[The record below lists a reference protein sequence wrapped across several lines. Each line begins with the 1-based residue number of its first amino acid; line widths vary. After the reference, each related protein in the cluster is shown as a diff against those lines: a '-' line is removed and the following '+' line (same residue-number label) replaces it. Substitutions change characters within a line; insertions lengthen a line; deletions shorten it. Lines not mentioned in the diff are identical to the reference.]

1 MEELKRI
8 VEALLFAS
16 PDPLSVRRIR
26 SVIPGLETDQVLETL
41 NELKSDYADDS
52 RSFQIVEIGG
62 GYQLTTKPDYALWVG
77 KLVET
82 RGKQR
87 LSRAALETLAI
98 VAYKQPALR
107 ATLEGIRGVNVDGVL
122 RTLMERDLVRI
133 VGRAD
138 GPGRPLLFGTTRDF
152 LMQFGLNKLADLPGI
167 EEIEELVGRAPET
180 GEDGIPEGE
189 DELPEGEDETVVEG
203 VPEAEADARAGIEA
217 ESGESPGE
225 ETAGEPVE
233 PSAEAEP
240 PAEDAIPDLLQPP
253 VEEEIPVA
261 ESPAVEEDIPGLE
274 DASGVKEVPPED
286 EAPETDAE
294 QT

>member
-16 PDPLSVRRIR
+16 PDPLSVRRIK
-26 SVIPGLETDQVLETL
+26 SVVPGLETDQVLETL
-41 NELKSDYADDS
+41 DELKNDYAGDS

-77 KLVET
+77 KLVES

-107 ATLEGIRGVNVDGVL
+107 STLESIRGVNVDGVL

-167 EEIEELVGRAPET
+167 EEIEELVGQAADTP
-180 GEDGIPEGE
+180 E
-189 DELPEGEDETVVEG
+189 DELTEGEDETGAV
-203 VPEAEADARAGIEA
+203 ADPGETPGTAA
-217 ESGESPGE
+217 ESEVE
-225 ETAGEPVE
+225 ERAVEKE
-233 PSAEAEP
+233 PSDRELP
-240 PAEDAIPDLLQPP
+240 H
-253 VEEEIPVA
+253 VEEE
-261 ESPAVEEDIPGLE
+261 PAVESEIPGLE
-274 DASGVKEVPPED
+274 EVPGVKEAPAD
-286 EAPETDAE
+286 EAPETDADE
-294 QT
+294 T

>member
-16 PDPLSVRRIR
+16 PDPLSVRRIK
-26 SVIPGLETDQVLETL
+26 SVVPGLETDQVLETL
-41 NELKSDYADDS
+41 NELKNDYAGDS

-77 KLVET
+77 KLVES

-107 ATLEGIRGVNVDGVL
+107 STLESIRGVNVDGVL

-152 LMQFGLNKLADLPGI
+152 LMQFGLNNLADLPGI
-167 EEIEELVGRAPET
+167 EEIEELVGQAADT
-180 GEDGIPEGE
+180 LE
-189 DELPEGEDETVVEG
+189 DELSEDEEETG
-203 VPEAEADARAGIEA
+203 ALAD
-217 ESGESPGE
+217 PGE
-225 ETAGEPVE
+225 TPGTAVESELEEPPLEEE
-233 PSAEAEP
+233 PSGKEVS
-240 PAEDAIPDLLQPP
+240 P
-253 VEEEIPVA
+253 VEEDPPLEN
-261 ESPAVEEDIPGLE
+261 EIPGLE
-274 DASGVKEVPPED
+274 KVPGVKEAPAD
-286 EAPETDAE
+286 EPPETDADE
-294 QT
+294 T

>member
-16 PDPLSVRRIR
+16 PDPLSVRRIK
-26 SVIPGLETDQVLETL
+26 SVVPGLETDQVLETL
-41 NELKSDYADDS
+41 NELKSDYADAS

-62 GYQLTTKPDYALWVG
+62 GYQLTTKADYALWVG

-152 LMQFGLNKLADLPGI
+152 LMQFGLSKLADLPGI
-167 EEIEELVGRAPET
+167 EEIEELVGQASETPEEDLSEG
-180 GEDGIPEGE
+180 GEETEGE
-189 DELPEGEDETVVEG
+189 GATESEGTS
-203 VPEAEADARAGIEA
+203 DAEA
-217 ESGESPGE
+217 ESGAETETDPGE
-225 ETAGEPVE
+225 T
-233 PSAEAEP
+233 
-240 PAEDAIPDLLQPP
+240 PA
-253 VEEEIPVA
+253 EEEIP
-261 ESPAVEEDIPGLE
+261 ELVEIPGEEEIPGLE
-274 DASGVKEVPPED
+274 EVPEVKEVPPAD
-286 EAPETDAE
+286 EATEVDAD
-294 QT
+294 

>member
-16 PDPLSVRRIR
+16 PDPLSVRRIK
-26 SVIPGLETDQVLETL
+26 SVVPGLETDQVIETL
-41 NELKSDYADDS
+41 NELKIDYADDT

-62 GYQLTTKPDYALWVG
+62 GYQLTTKADYALWVG

-107 ATLEGIRGVNVDGVL
+107 TTLEGIRGVNVDGVL

-152 LMQFGLNKLADLPGI
+152 LMQFGLSKLADLPGI
-167 EEIEELVGRAPET
+167 EEIEKLVGPTSEMPA
-180 GEDGIPEGE
+180 DDVSEGE
-189 DELPEGEDETVVEG
+189 GAPGAEEDPGVEETLGVEEPSGSEELAEVVEESGAEELPRDEEDPEVVEESEAEKPPGDEEDPEAEG
-203 VPEAEADARAGIEA
+203 VPEA
-217 ESGESPGE
+217 
-225 ETAGEPVE
+225 
-233 PSAEAEP
+233 
-240 PAEDAIPDLLQPP
+240 
-253 VEEEIPVA
+253 
-261 ESPAVEEDIPGLE
+261 
-274 DASGVKEVPPED
+274 
-286 EAPETDAE
+286 DAE
-294 QT
+294 QTETE

>member
-26 SVIPGLETDQVLETL
+26 SVVPGLETEQVLETL
-41 NELKSDYADDS
+41 AELKSDYAGAS

-62 GYQLTTKPDYALWVG
+62 GYQLTTKADYALWVG

-152 LMQFGLNKLADLPGI
+152 LMQFGLSKLADLPGI
-167 EEIEELVGRAPET
+167 EEIEDLVGQASETPE
-180 GEDGIPEGE
+180 EDLSE
-189 DELPEGEDETVVEG
+189 D
-203 VPEAEADARAGIEA
+203 
-217 ESGESPGE
+217 GE
-225 ETAGEPVE
+225 ETEDEGATQSEETSAVE
-233 PSAEAEP
+233 GTSAADALSDAKTETDSGEP
-240 PAEDAIPDLLQPP
+240 PAEEEIPELVEIPG
-253 VEEEIPVA
+253 EEEIP
-261 ESPAVEEDIPGLE
+261 GLE
-274 DASGVKEVPPED
+274 EVPEVKEDPPAD
-286 EAPETDAE
+286 EAPEADADKTE
-294 QT
+294 T

>member
-1 MEELKRI
+1 
-8 VEALLFAS
+8 
-16 PDPLSVRRIR
+16 VRRIK
-26 SVIPGLETDQVLETL
+26 SVVPGLETDQVLETL
-41 NELKSDYADDS
+41 NELKADYSDDS

-77 KLVET
+77 KLVES

-152 LMQFGLNKLADLPGI
+152 LMQFGLSKLADLPGI
-167 EEIEELVGRAPET
+167 EEIEELVGKADESAEEDLSEGEKGT
-180 GEDGIPEGE
+180 GSEEDAGLGEDTGSAEESG
-189 DELPEGEDETVVEG
+189 VE
-203 VPEAEADARAGIEA
+203 VEAEDISA
-217 ESGESPGE
+217 PH
-225 ETAGEPVE
+225 TVE
-233 PSAEAEP
+233 PDIDRPQTDEP
-240 PAEDAIPDLLQPP
+240 PAE
-253 VEEEIPVA
+253 EE
-261 ESPAVEEDIPGLE
+261 IPGLE
-274 DASGVKEVPPED
+274 VPEVEEVPPDD
-286 EAPETDAE
+286 EAPEADAE
-294 QT
+294 QTKTE

>member
-16 PDPLSVRRIR
+16 PDPLSVRRIK

-41 NELKSDYADDS
+41 NELKSDYSEDS

-152 LMQFGLNKLADLPGI
+152 LMQFGLSKLADLPGI

-180 GEDGIPEGE
+180 QDDEFREGE
-189 DELPEGEDETVVEG
+189 EETGDEL
-203 VPEAEADARAGIEA
+203 EAGSDAQSEAGAQAGA
-217 ESGESPGE
+217 DPGE
-225 ETAGEPVE
+225 ISETDVDPAKE
-233 PSAEAEP
+233 EP
-240 PAEDAIPDLLQPP
+240 PAG
-253 VEEEIPVA
+253 EE
-261 ESPAVEEDIPGLE
+261 IPGLE
-274 DASGVKEVPPED
+274 EASEPDAD
-286 EAPETDAE
+286 

>member
-16 PDPLSVRRIR
+16 PDPLSVRRIK
-26 SVIPGLETDQVLETL
+26 SVVPGLETDQVLETL
-41 NELKSDYADDS
+41 DELKKDYADDS

-62 GYQLTTKPDYALWVG
+62 GYQLTTKADYALWVG

-107 ATLEGIRGVNVDGVL
+107 STLEGIRGVNVDGVL

-167 EEIEELVGRAPET
+167 EEIEELVGQAPET
-180 GEDGIPEGE
+180 LE
-189 DELPEGEDETVVEG
+189 DELPEGEGQTATEEETGRE
-203 VPEAEADARAGIEA
+203 PTA
-217 ESGESPGE
+217 ESDAQAGPGMIPE
-225 ETAGEPVE
+225 KA
-233 PSAEAEP
+233 AEP
-240 PAEDAIPDLLQPP
+240 ELEEPA
-253 VEEEIPVA
+253 VEEEIPEIV
-261 ESPAVEEDIPGLE
+261 EPLVEDEIPVEEEPAVEDEITGPEETPGL
-274 DASGVKEVPPED
+274 KKNPPAD
-286 EAPETDAE
+286 EAPEADADE
-294 QT
+294 T

>member
-16 PDPLSVRRIR
+16 PDPLSVRRIK
-26 SVIPGLETDQVLETL
+26 SVVPGLETDQVLETL
-41 NELKSDYADDS
+41 SELKQDYEGDS

-77 KLVET
+77 KLVEA

-167 EEIEELVGRAPET
+167 EEIEELVGKAPET
-180 GEDGIPEGE
+180 PEEDFPEDEEITGAYDEGE
-189 DELPEGEDETVVEG
+189 NDKEAGA
-203 VPEAEADARAGIEA
+203 AEAPATETGETSQPAVDSDTEEHPAEDAV
-217 ESGESPGE
+217 PDLM
-225 ETAGEPVE
+225 
-233 PSAEAEP
+233 EP
-240 PAEDAIPDLLQPP
+240 PAEEEPFM
-253 VEEEIPVA
+253 EEEIP
-261 ESPAVEEDIPGLE
+261 GLE
-274 DASGVKEVPPED
+274 ETPRVKEVPPAD
-286 EAPETDAE
+286 GTPEADAE
-294 QT
+294 QTETE

>member
-16 PDPLSVRRIR
+16 PDPLSVRRIK
-26 SVIPGLETDQVLETL
+26 SVVPGLETDQVIETL
-41 NELKSDYADDS
+41 NELKIDYADDT

-62 GYQLTTKPDYALWVG
+62 GYQLTTKADYALWVG

-107 ATLEGIRGVNVDGVL
+107 TTLEGIRGVNVDGVL

-152 LMQFGLNKLADLPGI
+152 LMQFGLSKLADLPGI
-167 EEIEELVGRAPET
+167 EEIEKLVGQTSEMPA
-180 GEDGIPEGE
+180 DDVSEGE
-189 DELPEGEDETVVEG
+189 GAPGAEETLEVEEVPEVVEESG
-203 VPEAEADARAGIEA
+203 AEKPPGDEEDPEAEEVPEA
-217 ESGESPGE
+217 
-225 ETAGEPVE
+225 
-233 PSAEAEP
+233 
-240 PAEDAIPDLLQPP
+240 
-253 VEEEIPVA
+253 
-261 ESPAVEEDIPGLE
+261 
-274 DASGVKEVPPED
+274 
-286 EAPETDAE
+286 DAE
-294 QT
+294 QTETE

>member
-16 PDPLSVRRIR
+16 PDPLSVRRIK
-26 SVIPGLETDQVLETL
+26 SVVPGLETDQVIETL
-41 NELKSDYADDS
+41 NELKIDYADDT

-62 GYQLTTKPDYALWVG
+62 GYQLTTKADYALWVG

-107 ATLEGIRGVNVDGVL
+107 TTLEGIRGVNVDGVL

-152 LMQFGLNKLADLPGI
+152 LMQFGLSKLADLPGI
-167 EEIEELVGRAPET
+167 EEIEELVGRTSEMPADDVSE
-180 GEDGIPEGE
+180 GEEDPGVEEPPGSKEIPEAVEESGAE
-189 DELPEGEDETVVEG
+189 EPPGSKEIPEVVEESG
-203 VPEAEADARAGIEA
+203 AEEPPGDEEDPEAEEVPEA
-217 ESGESPGE
+217 
-225 ETAGEPVE
+225 
-233 PSAEAEP
+233 
-240 PAEDAIPDLLQPP
+240 
-253 VEEEIPVA
+253 
-261 ESPAVEEDIPGLE
+261 
-274 DASGVKEVPPED
+274 
-286 EAPETDAE
+286 DAE
-294 QT
+294 

>member
-26 SVIPGLETDQVLETL
+26 SVVPGIETDQVLETL
-41 NELKSDYADDS
+41 DELKRDYSDAS

-62 GYQLTTKPDYALWVG
+62 GYQLTTKADYALWVG

-87 LSRAALETLAI
+87 LSQAALETLAI

-152 LMQFGLNKLADLPGI
+152 LMQFGLSKLADLPGI
-167 EEIEELVGRAPET
+167 EEIEELVGQAAET
-180 GEDGIPEGE
+180 
-189 DELPEGEDETVVEG
+189 
-203 VPEAEADARAGIEA
+203 
-217 ESGESPGE
+217 
-225 ETAGEPVE
+225 
-233 PSAEAEP
+233 
-240 PAEDAIPDLLQPP
+240 PAEDLPG
-253 VEEEIPVA
+253 A
-261 ESPAVEEDIPGLE
+261 E
-274 DASGVKEVPPED
+274 
-286 EAPETDAE
+286 EAPETQEVPAEEEGPEFKEAPEADAE
-294 QT
+294 QTETE

>member
-26 SVIPGLETDQVLETL
+26 SVVPGLETDQVLESL
-41 NELKSDYADDS
+41 NELKADYAEDT

-62 GYQLTTKPDYALWVG
+62 GYQLTTKADYALWVG

-87 LSRAALETLAI
+87 LSQAALETLAI
-98 VAYKQPALR
+98 VAYKQPVLR
-107 ATLEGIRGVNVDGVL
+107 STLEGIRGVNVDGVL

-152 LMQFGLNKLADLPGI
+152 LMQFGLSKLDDLPGI
-167 EEIEELVGRAPET
+167 EEIEELVGRMSDAPEEDLPD
-180 GEDGIPEGE
+180 GEEVPGEGE
-189 DELPEGEDETVVEG
+189 DPEAGE
-203 VPEAEADARAGIEA
+203 VPEA
-217 ESGESPGE
+217 
-225 ETAGEPVE
+225 
-233 PSAEAEP
+233 
-240 PAEDAIPDLLQPP
+240 
-253 VEEEIPVA
+253 
-261 ESPAVEEDIPGLE
+261 
-274 DASGVKEVPPED
+274 
-286 EAPETDAE
+286 DAE
-294 QT
+294 QTETQ